1 MKNQRTLFATKLGVI
16 AASVGSAIGLG
27 NIWRFPYEAGQHG
40 GGAFLI
46 IYLAMV
52 TIVGIP
58 LICSEFVIG
67 RASQTN
73 VLGALRKLERRGSRW
88 HWISYL
94 GILSSLMI
102 LSFYCV
108 VAGWT
113 LEYGFAS
120 INGALSSQAG
130 EQYYSDYFR
139 TFTGESMRPLHWA
152 IVFLTLNY
160 LILRR
165 GVRSGIE
172 QMSNLMTPL
181 LFVILVVFCVKSL
194 MMPGAAEGLKFL
206 FVPDFSKITP
216 DVLLGAMGQAF
227 FSLSLGVST
236 LLTYASYFKR
246 DVPLVKSASIIAGL
260 DTAFAIIAGLIIF
273 PALFSFNMEPAEGPR
288 LVFEVLP
295 YIFSHTAGGQFWA
308 AGFFFLLFLASITS
322 TISMSEISIA
332 FFCEEWHMS
341 REKASLLNYVIAL
354 VFGTI
359 CALSFGM
366 LSDFTIFGMT
376 VFDLFNN
383 ITANYFMPI
392 CCIFFSIFAGWMMDK
407 NLLHNQLTNNGK
419 TARRFSP
426 AIVFC
431 LKFVAPT
438 AILAVFVYQLI

>member
-181 LFVILVVFCVKSL
+181 LSSSL
-194 MMPGAAEGLKFL
+194 C
-206 FVPDFSKITP
+206 
-216 DVLLGAMGQAF
+216 
-227 FSLSLGVST
+227 
-236 LLTYASYFKR
+236 
-246 DVPLVKSASIIAGL
+246 SAS
-260 DTAFAIIAGLIIF
+260 
-273 PALFSFNMEPAEGPR
+273 NR
-288 LVFEVLP
+288 
-295 YIFSHTAGGQFWA
+295 
-308 AGFFFLLFLASITS
+308 
-322 TISMSEISIA
+322 
-332 FFCEEWHMS
+332 
-341 REKASLLNYVIAL
+341 
-354 VFGTI
+354 
-359 CALSFGM
+359 
-366 LSDFTIFGMT
+366 
-376 VFDLFNN
+376 
-383 ITANYFMPI
+383 
-392 CCIFFSIFAGWMMDK
+392 
-407 NLLHNQLTNNGK
+407 
-419 TARRFSP
+419 
-426 AIVFC
+426 
-431 LKFVAPT
+431 
-438 AILAVFVYQLI
+438 